1 MQVLISAPNQTFIGI
16 TDAGNLV
23 AGRDTTHEPSPDQ
36 LIDFGPATKKKFEN
50 IIEYLKRLSI
60 HATDA

>member
-1 MQVLISAPNQTFIGI
+1 MQVIISAPNQTAIGI

-23 AGRDTTHEPSPDQ
+23 VGRDSKIESEP
-36 LIDFGPATKKKFEN
+36 LVDFGPATKRNFAN
-50 IIEYLKRLSI
+50 IIEYLKRLSV

>member
-1 MQVLISAPNQTFIGI
+1 MQVIISAPNKTAIGI

-23 AGRDTTHEPSPDQ
+23 VGRDAKIESES
-36 LIDFGPATKKKFEN
+36 LVDFGPATKRNFAN
-50 IIEYLKRLSI
+50 IIEYLKRLSV